1 MRLNWNDCWSTITR
15 DDKTTKEEAMMM
27 VLIRSHDCHYGFFF
41 FFVFFI
47 FCVNSFP
54 PHTWHNHTLFIH
66 EGNAIY
72 NMDWMSPI
80 RQKDKKKINKDS
92 KKGELVFSV

>member
-1 MRLNWNDCWSTITR
+1 
-15 DDKTTKEEAMMM
+15 MMM
-27 VLIRSHDCHYGFFF
+27 VLIRSHDCHYGF

-72 NMDWMSPI
+72 NMDWMLPI

-92 KKGELVFSV
+92 KKNWFLVFKKDKELKGMVEEST